1 MAIVDQ
7 PRRLDKNLPK
17 IPANKLNLPVF
28 TKYFLASPCPAW
40 RYR

>member
-7 PRRLDKNLPK
+7 PGALDKNLPK

-28 TKYFLASPCPAW
+28 TKHFITSP
-40 RYR
+40 